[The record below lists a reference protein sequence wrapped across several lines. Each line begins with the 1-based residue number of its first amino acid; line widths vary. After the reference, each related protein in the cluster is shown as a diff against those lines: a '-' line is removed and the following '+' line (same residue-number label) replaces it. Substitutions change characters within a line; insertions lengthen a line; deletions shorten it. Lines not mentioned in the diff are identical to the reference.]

1 MNADGYSDLP
11 PQSPVFYQI
20 GSEIEVGWAISANHG
35 GGYSYRL
42 CKVSDGVSEEC
53 FQRNPLKFAGNNSF
67 ILHSNGKIASEFPR
81 RLVNVGTHPAGSEW
95 AMDPIPGCKVCEDAQ
110 AQCGDPL
117 DPVPADEVGGGAT
130 DAWNTQVSCYGLCCG
145 AGSSKA
151 HGECIAGTE
160 FYPGLSGKTGFGKD
174 VPEWSMMD
182 KVIIPADLEEG
193 AYMLGWRWDCEE
205 STQVWQNC
213 ADIMLTHGAAP
224 PVPSPPPAPAPKGK
238 GCKANG
244 NQNPTCQRFGGKSCK
259 ATGCQYCADEKTMSC
274 GTCCPGCEMHHK
286 KGMSYCD
293 DIKTF
298 PAVTV

>member
-1 MNADGYSDLP
+1 MG
-11 PQSPVFYQI
+11 
-20 GSEIEVGWAISANHG
+20 
-35 GGYSYRL
+35 
-42 CKVSDGVSEEC
+42 
-53 FQRNPLKFAGNNSF
+53 
-67 ILHSNGKIASEFPR
+67 
-81 RLVNVGTHPAGSEW
+81 
-95 AMDPIPGCKVCEDAQ
+95 
-110 AQCGDPL
+110 
-117 DPVPADEVGGGAT
+117 
-130 DAWNTQVSCYGLCCG
+130 
-145 AGSSKA
+145 
-151 HGECIAGTE
+151 CIAGTE

-244 NQNPTCQRFGGKSCK
+244 NFNPTCQRFGGKGCK
-259 ATGCQYCADEKTMSC
+259 ATGCQYCADDKTMSC
-274 GTCCPGCEMHHK
+274 GTCCPGCEMNHK